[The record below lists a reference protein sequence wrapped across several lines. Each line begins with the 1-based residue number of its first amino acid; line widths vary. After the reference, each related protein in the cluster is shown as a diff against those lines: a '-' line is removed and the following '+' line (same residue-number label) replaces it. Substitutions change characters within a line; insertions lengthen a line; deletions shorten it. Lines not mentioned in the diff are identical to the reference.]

1 MKEKF
6 LKFWKDPVWSKVI
19 SAIIISLGILLY
31 NIGYSI
37 VSKVN
42 FGTVLTEFFQTKIQ
56 VWILLLV
63 VILLLIGTAI
73 FNYLKKDKP
82 ILFTYDDKSLAL
94 DISLFDKI
102 RNDLLDYEAIRW
114 VRTNN
119 FAGFSFYDK
128 YLEPF
133 DKILYDSDAADF
145 EFLNP
150 NLENLKVELI
160 TSIREFDSFLVPN
173 IFSEGHNR
181 LSVPSEWELEQ
192 YDRFIE
198 AVDGIHSRAQILASK
213 YDEFIKEGRKILKV

>member
-1 MKEKF
+1 MKEKI

-19 SAIIISLGILLY
+19 SAIIISLGILIY
-31 NIGYSI
+31 NIGYSV
-37 VSKVN
+37 VSKVE
-42 FGTVLTEFFQTKIQ
+42 FGTVLTEFFKTKIQ
-56 VWILLLV
+56 VWILLLL

-73 FNYLKKDKP
+73 FNYFKKDKA
-82 ILFTYDDKSLAL
+82 IQFTYDDKSLAL

-102 RNDLLDYEAIRW
+102 
-114 VRTNN
+114 
-119 FAGFSFYDK
+119 
-128 YLEPF
+128 
-133 DKILYDSDAADF
+133 LYDSDASDF
-145 EFLNP
+145 EFLNS

-160 TSIREFDSFLVPN
+160 TSIREFDIFLGPN
-173 IFSEGHNR
+173 IFSGGNNR